1 MSEESIKDKTI
12 AGVKWTALEQFSTQA
27 ITFVL
32 SIILARLLTPTDYGT
47 IGVLSIFMAV
57 SGTFID
63 SGFGQALIR
72 KMDCKDEDYS
82 TILYFNLAVSLLC
95 YVVLFACSSF
105 IASFFN
111 IPILSSIVKVY
122 CLIGDKCIW
131 FGSSHKADQK
141 P

>member
-82 TILYFNLAVSLLC
+82 LYCILIWPYLC
-95 YVVLFACSSF
+95 YVMLYCSLVPRLLHHF
-105 IASFFN
+105 
-111 IPILSSIVKVY
+111 SIY
-122 CLIGDKCIW
+122 LYYLRL
-131 FGSSHKADQK
+131 
-141 P
+141 